1 MISSLDIFLKIS
13 NRGERLAKA
22 QGHSIQQAEM
32 NAAKLALE
40 TCSHLFPHLNYQR
53 RIMERSFKR
62 QGVVTETIRDTWYK
76 ETLKKRQELG
86 LDAPPEV
93 KPEIKEEDVRES
105 DNQITEVVDDNLSA
119 DNARDLSPL
128 EVNFNPIPS
137 VSGIKSLASNLQ
149 KENKSAGEKVV
160 NNDEISVTKTVGE
173 TKNNQQKKENKDAVR
188 AEIKEIEEKLK
199 KKRQKKLAAKVGDL
213 EDGECID
220 SDDEVEI
227 EKVPAPVVD
236 KPELI
241 QNTASLNST
250 DNRHK
255 QREDKRKR
263 WNEGRRHNHD
273 NYDSSRSEKYNRE
286 RSSSGHRDRRHD
298 GYDRRD
304 DRYRGYHDQRSYR
317 K

>member
-1 MISSLDIFLKIS
+1 MDGGEPDIPQYKIIECKGPT
-13 NRGERLAKA
+13 NTRVYTVAVYFRGERLAKA

-62 QGVVTETIRDTWYK
+62 QGGVTETIRDTWYK

-119 DNARDLSPL
+119 ENARELSPV
-128 EVNFNPIPS
+128 EANNPIPS

-149 KENKSAGEKVV
+149 KENQSAGEKVV
-160 NNDEISVTKTVGE
+160 SNDEISVTKTIGE
-173 TKNNQQKKENKDAVR
+173 TKNIQQKKENKDAVR

-199 KKRQKKLAAKVGDL
+199 KKRQKKIAAKVGDL

-220 SDDEVEI
+220 SEDDI
-227 EKVPAPVVD
+227 APVSVVD
-236 KPELI
+236 KPETI
-241 QNTASLNST
+241 HNSASFINP
-250 DNRHK
+250 DNKHK
-255 QREDKRKR
+255 
-263 WNEGRRHNHD
+263 
-273 NYDSSRSEKYNRE
+273 
-286 RSSSGHRDRRHD
+286 
-298 GYDRRD
+298 
-304 DRYRGYHDQRSYR
+304 
-317 K
+317 